1 MRTRKIF
8 VRPQRA
14 TSADI
19 NVTPL
24 IDVVLVLLII
34 FMVLTPLQEKDL
46 EVQLPEV
53 AQTPEEEALPED
65 QVVVGITV
73 EGRFTVN
80 TQPVTDEDYVP
91 RLKSLLGGRPAG
103 QKLLFFTPAAQAR
116 YERLV
121 VALSGAKEAGA
132 ETLGMVISPKQGR

>member
-1 MRTRKIF
+1 MHKRKIF
-8 VRPQRA
+8 VRPQ
-14 TSADI
+14 SAASAEI

-24 IDVVLVLLII
+24 VDVVLVLLII
-34 FMVLTPLQEKDL
+34 FMVMTPLQEKDL
-46 EVQLPEV
+46 EVHIPEV
-53 AQTPEEEALPED
+53 SQEPAGAPPPED

-73 EGRFTVN
+73 EGRFTIN

-91 RLKSLLGGRPAG
+91 RLKRILGGRPAG
-103 QKLLFFTPAAQAR
+103 QKLLFFSPEAQAR

-132 ETLGMVISPKQGR
+132 ETLGMVIKTP

>member
-1 MRTRKIF
+1 MRKRRIF
-8 VRPQRA
+8 VRPQSG

-24 IDVVLVLLII
+24 IDVVLVVLII

-46 EVQLPEV
+46 EIHLPEV
-53 AQTPEEEALPED
+53 AQTPAGTPTPED

-73 EGRFTVN
+73 EGHFTVN
-80 TQPVTDEDYVP
+80 AQPITDADYVP
-91 RLKSLLGGRPAG
+91 RLKNILEGRPAG
-103 QKLLFFTPAAQAR
+103 QKLLFFTPHGQAR

-132 ETLGMVISPKQGR
+132 ETLGMVVKAP

>member
-1 MRTRKIF
+1 MHKRRPF
-8 VRPQRA
+8 VRPQSA
-14 TSADI
+14 THAEI

-24 IDVVLVLLII
+24 VDVVLVLLII

-53 AQTPEEEALPED
+53 SQAPAGEPPPED
-65 QVVVGITV
+65 QVVVGITG

-80 TQPVTDEDYVP
+80 THPVTDEDYIP
-91 RLKSLLGGRPAG
+91 QLKRILNAKPPG
-103 QKLLFFTPAAQAR
+103 QKLLFFSADAQAR

-132 ETLGMVISPKQGR
+132 ETLGMVIKTP

>member
-1 MRTRKIF
+1 MHKRRIF
-8 VRPQRA
+8 VRPQSA

-46 EVQLPEV
+46 EVQLPELSQ
-53 AQTPEEEALPED
+53 AQAGDPAPED
-65 QVVVGITV
+65 QVVVSITA
-73 EGRFTVN
+73 EGRLTIN
-80 TQPVTDEDYVP
+80 TQPITDADYVP
-91 RLKSLLGGRPAG
+91 RLKNILGGRPAG
-103 QKLLFFTPAAQAR
+103 QKLLFFAPDERAR

-132 ETLGMVISPKQGR
+132 ETLGIVIKAP

>member
-1 MRTRKIF
+1 MHTRRIF
-8 VRPQRA
+8 VRPQSA
-14 TSADI
+14 MSADI

-24 IDVVLVLLII
+24 VDVVLVLLII
-34 FMVLTPLQEKDL
+34 FMVLTPLQEKEL
-46 EVQLPEV
+46 AVQIPEIS
-53 AQTPEEEALPED
+53 EEPAGTSPPED

-80 TQPVTDEDYVP
+80 AQTVSDEDYIP
-91 RLKSLLGGRPAG
+91 RLKSLLEGRPAG
-103 QKLLFFTPAAQAR
+103 QKLLFFMPDAQAR

-132 ETLGMVISPKQGR
+132 ETLGMVTKTP